1 MHIKGYLWREDIM
14 DKLWW
19 KHNVTVEEVEEVF
32 ANRPYVEKIEKGH
45 YQGEDVYASTGQTES
60 GRYLII
66 IFIYKL
72 DQRALINS
80 ARDMTP
86 SERRKYGRK
95 K

>member
-1 MHIKGYLWREDIM
+1 MHIKGYLWREDII

-32 ANRPYVEKIEKGH
+32 ANRPHVENIQKGH
-45 YQGEDVYASTGQTES
+45 YQGEDVYAATGQTEA
-60 GRYLII
+60 GRYLIV

-72 DQRALINS
+72 DQRALINT

-86 SERRKYGRK
+86 SERKKYGRK